1 METKRAIF
9 FFMTIFFMILML
21 VSFATKGAHWDQVK
35 NKEYAEYNFS
45 EVYRSLQG
53 LITMDVLLFILCL
66 PILIFMSKDNQNVI
80 KALMILLFLML
91 LIRFILSVI
100 FLAGNE
106 EYCRKS
112 IEAYDDLPQ
121 NLKDYYGEENYYTT
135 LKGAWGFEILC
146 VILVDI
152 LGGGIFLMMFRKK
165 NMN

>member
-1 METKRAIF
+1 
-9 FFMTIFFMILML
+9 
-21 VSFATKGAHWDQVK
+21 
-35 NKEYAEYNFS
+35 
-45 EVYRSLQG
+45 
-53 LITMDVLLFILCL
+53 
-66 PILIFMSKDNQNVI
+66 MSKDNQNVI